1 MTDLFSDPP
10 EPEKST
16 VPEARKGRGAVA
28 RGRSAKVA
36 ASSGGASGS
45 DAEAAPRDPKKR
57 SAELEAVL
65 EQVRLSPGFRRN
77 LVYWKEVPPR
87 AAEYA
92 EWPESL
98 DPCLVQ
104 ALVARGIEHPY
115 SHQADAIRTAIE
127 GKNVCV
133 VTPTASG
140 KTMCYNVPVIDALL
154 KNPQA
159 RSLYLFPTK
168 ALSHDQYRE
177 LYDVTQT
184 LQVPIK
190 VYTFDGDTPS
200 AARKTLRNA
209 GQIVVTNPDML
220 HTGILPHHTLW
231 MKLFENLKYV
241 VVDEIHQYRGV
252 FGSHFGNVMRRLR
265 RICQFYKSNPTFIC
279 CSATIANP
287 KDLVESL
294 VEEDFELVDRNGAP
308 HGRRVFAFYNPP
320 VVNEELGIRRS
331 VKGEARRLAAR
342 FLARD
347 IQVIIFARSRLLV
360 EVISTYLRRAMLK
373 LHKSPNAIAGYRS
386 GYLPNERRAVEQGVK
401 TGQILGV
408 VSTNALELGIDIGSL
423 DVSIL
428 AGWPG
433 SVASAWQQ
441 AGRAGRKAGTSAA
454 FLIAQS
460 APIDQYL
467 MQHPEYFFGSAPEQ
481 GIVNLD
487 NLAIL
492 TNHLKCACFELPF
505 EDGECFGDA
514 EVTPVL
520 ERLDEAHVLRHAGE
534 RWYFAEDSYPAD
546 EISLR
551 SASAE
556 NFIVLNTANKN
567 AVIAEVDYD
576 SAPFLI
582 HPDAIYIHQGQQYVV
597 DKLDWDGRA
606 AYVRPVV
613 VDYYTDSEASSNI
626 QVLTLDQ
633 QVEMGIGGDPNQP
646 KSPLR
651 AKCFGDVSV
660 ATVIARFKKVKF
672 ESHESIGYGTVH
684 VPQNEIQTEAYWLT
698 LREDLKT
705 EYDRRSLDLAAGLRG
720 LATLMRNTIPMY
732 VLCDSRDV
740 SVWPMIRAPY
750 DQCPTIY
757 VYDRYPGGIGIA
769 RRLFAI
775 DRQVLQAAWEIL
787 MACPCKT
794 GCPSC
799 VGPRL
804 ESEEHAK
811 DTTKILLKAIRGEL

>member
-1 MTDLFSDPP
+1 MSDLFSDLP
-10 EPEKST
+10 ETQPGSKRATASDRET
-16 VPEARKGRGAVA
+16 REREARK
-28 RGRSAKVA
+28 RSA
-36 ASSGGASGS
+36 
-45 DAEAAPRDPKKR
+45 D
-57 SAELEAVL
+57 LEAVL
-65 EQVRLSPGFRRN
+65 EQIRLTPRIRRN
-77 LVYWKEVPPR
+77 LVTWQEIPAR
-87 AAEYA
+87 AAEFA
-92 EWPESL
+92 DWPEAL
-98 DPCLVQ
+98 DPRLVK
-104 ALVARGIEHPY
+104 ALARRGIQHPFT
-115 SHQADAIRTAIE
+115 HQAEAIQHALE
-127 GKNVCV
+127 GRNVCV

-140 KTMCYNVPVIDALL
+140 KTLCYNAPVLNALL
-154 KNPQA
+154 ENPNN
-159 RSLYLFPTK
+159 RSLYFFPTK

-177 LYDVTQT
+177 LYDLTQE
-184 LQVPIK
+184 LKVPIR
-190 VYTFDGDTPS
+190 VYTFDGDTPV

-241 VVDEIHQYRGV
+241 VIDEVHQYRGV
-252 FGSHFGNVMRRLR
+252 FGSHVGNVIRRLR
-265 RICQFYKSNPTFIC
+265 RICKFYKSNPTFIC

-287 KDLVESL
+287 RELVESV
-294 VEEDFELVDRNGAP
+294 VEEDFELVDRSGAP
-308 HGRRVFAFYNPP
+308 HGRKVFAFYNPP
-320 VVNEELGIRRS
+320 VVNEELGIRKS
-331 VKGEARRLAAR
+331 VKSEARRLATR

-347 IQVIIFARSRLLV
+347 IQVIVFARSRLLV
-360 EVISTYLRRAMLK
+360 EVISTYLRRAALK
-373 LHKSPNAIAGYRS
+373 MRKSADTIAGYRS
-386 GYLPNERRAVEQGVK
+386 GYLPNERRAIEKGIK
-401 TGQILGV
+401 SGQILGV

-460 APIDQYL
+460 APIDQFL
-467 MQHPEYFFGSAPEQ
+467 MQHPEYFFGSSPEQ

-492 TNHLKCACFELPF
+492 TNHLKCACFELPVEETERF
-505 EDGECFGDA
+505 GRAEITPILEYLEDA
-514 EVTPVL
+514 N
-520 ERLDEAHVLRHAGE
+520 VLRHAGE
-534 RWYFAEDSYPAD
+534 RWYFSEDSYPAD

-556 NFIVLNTANKN
+556 NFIVLNTKDKNK
-567 AVIAEVDYD
+567 VIAEVDYD

-613 VDYYTDSEASSNI
+613 VDYYTDAEASTNI

-633 QVEMGIGGDPNQP
+633 QIETGIGNKER

-651 AKCFGDVSV
+651 SKNFGDVSV
-660 ATVIARFKKVKF
+660 ATVISRFKKVKF
-672 ESHESIGYGTVH
+672 ETHESIGYGTVH
-684 VPQNEIQTEAYWLT
+684 VPQNEMQTEAYWLT
-698 LREDLKT
+698 LSEDLRS
-705 EYDRRSLDLAAGLRG
+705 EYDRRNLDLAAGLRG
-720 LATLMRNTIPMY
+720 LATLMRNTIPIY
-732 VLCDSRDV
+732 VLCDFKDV
-740 SVWPMIRAPY
+740 NVWPMIRAPY

-775 DRQVLQAAWEIL
+775 DRKVLEASWEIL
-787 MACPCKT
+787 SACPCKT

-799 VGPRL
+799 VGPGL

-811 DTTKILLKAIRGEL
+811 ETAKILLQSIRAEL

>member
-1 MTDLFSDPP
+1 MTDLFSDLP
-10 EPEKST
+10 ESEKS
-16 VPEARKGRGAVA
+16 PAPAPSKGGRGKGRGRASAPARAAAVDA
-28 RGRSAKVA
+28 DTASA
-36 ASSGGASGS
+36 
-45 DAEAAPRDPKKR
+45 RDPRKR

-65 EQVRLSPGFRRN
+65 EQIRLNPGFRRN
-77 LVYWKEVPPR
+77 LVFWKELPPR

-92 EWPESL
+92 DWPAAL
-98 DPCLVQ
+98 DPRLADVLVS
-104 ALVARGIEHPY
+104 RGIEHPY
-115 SHQADAIRTAIE
+115 SHQAEAIQTALE
-127 GKNVCV
+127 GRNVCV

-140 KTMCYNVPVIDALL
+140 KTLCYNVPVIDALL
-154 KNPQA
+154 RNLQN

-177 LYDVTQT
+177 LYDITQG
-184 LQVPIK
+184 LDVPIK
-190 VYTFDGDTPS
+190 VYTFDGDTPV

-220 HTGILPHHTLW
+220 HTGILPHHTKW
-231 MKLFENLKYV
+231 VKLFENLKYV
-241 VVDEIHQYRGV
+241 VVDEVHQYRGV

-265 RICQFYKSNPTFIC
+265 RICRFYKANPTFIC

-287 KDLVESL
+287 RELVESL
-294 VEEDFELVDRNGAP
+294 VEEKFELVDRTGAP
-308 HGRRVFAFYNPP
+308 HGRKVFAFYNPP
-320 VVNEELGIRRS
+320 VVNEELGIRKS
-331 VKGEARRLAAR
+331 VKGESRRLASR
-342 FLARD
+342 FLSRD
-347 IQVIIFARSRLLV
+347 IQVIVFARSRLLV

-373 LHKSPNAIAGYRS
+373 LHKPPEAIAGYRS
-386 GYLPNERRAVEQGVK
+386 GYLPNERRAIEQGIK
-401 TGQILGV
+401 SGRILGV

-428 AGWPG
+428 AGYPG

-454 FLIAQS
+454 FLVAQS
-460 APIDQYL
+460 APIDQFL

-487 NLAIL
+487 NLAIM

-505 EDGECFGDA
+505 EDTELFGAA
-514 EVTPVL
+514 EVRPIL
-520 ERLDEAHVLRHAGE
+520 ERLDEAHVLRHSGE

-551 SASAE
+551 SASSE

-567 AVIAEVDYD
+567 AVIAEVDYE

-597 DKLDWDGRA
+597 DKLDWDGLA

-613 VDYYTDSEASSNI
+613 VDYYTDAEASTNI
-626 QVLTLDQ
+626 QVLTCDQ
-633 QVEMGIGGDPNQP
+633 QIETGIGKDKDKPR
-646 KSPLR
+646 SPLR
-651 AKCFGDVSV
+651 SKNFGDVSV
-660 ATVIARFKKVKF
+660 ATVITRFKKVKF
-672 ESHESIGYGTVH
+672 ETHESIGYGTVH
-684 VPQNEIQTEAYWLT
+684 VPQNEIQTESYWLT
-698 LREDLKT
+698 LREDLKM
-705 EYDRRSLDLAAGLRG
+705 EYEQRNLDLAAGLRG
-720 LATLMRNTIPMY
+720 LATLMRNTIPIY
-732 VLCDSRDV
+732 VLCDPRDV
-740 SVWPMIRAPY
+740 NVWPMIRAPY
-750 DQCPTIY
+750 DQRPTIY

-787 MACPCKT
+787 QACPCKT

-811 DTTKILLKAIRGEL
+811 DTTKILLQAIRAEL